1 MILSSHLQ
9 YRDNIWDQSHRTL
22 DQLLLSHIFWTLFH
36 LKTCCWFC
44 DEADTYVTI
53 IGGHDASLG
62 GGRTG
67 DRWALTLV
75 SEVAPG
81 LTLTI
86 VPCTLITLHLTCN
99 TGHQQTRS
107 ETLKHFNKFL
117 EKRTYTR
124 KKKFRRRCESILDQW
139 CTKDLQTN
147 IKQYLGQFA
156 RLIISIGTK
165 INSCKGQTV
174 CLILMWKWKWMWQ
187 IIEYWLVSNE
197 IQSSR
202 KSLVILNIF

>member
-1 MILSSHLQ
+1 MQRQYLGPVTQNSWSAPVESHLL
-9 YRDNIWDQSHRTL
+9 NTIPSENM
-22 DQLLLSHIFWTLFH
+22 LLILWWGW
-36 LKTCCWFC
+36 C
-44 DEADTYVTI
+44 VTI

-202 KSLVILNIF
+202 KSLVILNIFNWN